1 MARKTQTKATKKT
14 KVLFVCIGNSCRSQM
29 AEAWARHLAS
39 DVIEPSSAGLAPLGE
54 IAALT
59 QSALEERGVKVDGQY
74 SKRLT
79 QSAREEAELIVNLS
93 GLPGKSVFV
102 GTKARVEDWRV
113 DDPYGEDLEM
123 YRHIRDEI
131 EERVVHLA
139 ERLRAEQG
147 EPDET

>member
-1 MARKTQTKATKKT
+1 MASKTHTRATKKT

-59 QSALEERGVKVDGQY
+59 GRVLEERGVNLDGQY
-74 SKRLT
+74 SKGLT
-79 QSAREEAELIVNLS
+79 QSAREEAELIVNIS
-93 GLPGKSVFV
+93 GLPGKAVFV
-102 GTKARVEDWRV
+102 GSKARVEDWRV

-131 EERVVHLA
+131 EERVAHLA
-139 ERLRAEQG
+139 ERLRG
-147 EPDET
+147 EPGDTGTA